1 MARPQ
6 RRFYHALALRLGM
19 TVRQLLH
26 SLDSAELTDWM
37 AYLQLETEGA
47 KPAVDEAAAW
57 RKAFNCG

>member
-1 MARPQ
+1 
-6 RRFYHALALRLGM
+6 M

-37 AYLQLETEGA
+37 AYLQLEAEGA
-47 KPAVDEAAAW
+47 KPVADEGAAW

>member
-1 MARPQ
+1 
-6 RRFYHALALRLGM
+6 M

-37 AYLQLETEGA
+37 AYLQLDAEGV
-47 KPAVDEAAAW
+47 KPVADDSAAW